1 MPNSARP
8 EAGQSHAV
16 SSEAKPGYSVKGG
29 ASLDVTLATLVAIVT
44 LTFFIITLRP
54 DVGGTEDSPKF
65 QFVGRVLGTSH
76 SPGYPFYAMAT
87 WAFGWLPVGNLA
99 WRINLFSAVCG
110 ALSCVVVFLTA
121 RRLGVT
127 RLLSVAAAFGAAT
140 GYPVWSNSVTAEV
153 YTLAAVLSG
162 GAIYFLIAFGQTGAY
177 WRLYLACALWACG
190 FGNHVTIS
198 GILPAAV
205 IYGIV
210 KDRGVL
216 TPRVAIAA
224 ALIGIAGVLQYWFI
238 AIRTMQ
244 GAPYLE
250 ARADT
255 IKGVFDVIIARDVSW
270 ARFYQAQST
279 VAAIE
284 VPMLLNG
291 LRVHMGL
298 IPFVLAAI
306 AIAIG
311 IKRRNAEVLL
321 IFGAAAGTLGFIA
334 NLWGDVVGFITPVCV
349 QLWPLAA
356 LGLQWSIEA
365 GHQAIRPSGH
375 QAIRPS
381 GHQLTMAAGALA
393 FIVPVTNVATLWP
406 SINALRQPG
415 EGPGVRALYSHLP
428 MRSAIVAENYWLAR
442 LINYMHFSE
451 EVQPDPNPRVLN
463 SDSNDVRAAL
473 NDGLQVYAFEGA
485 THWLRAQGYRFDP
498 TPIARV
504 PFEQWIPQQPPGTLL
519 AIAAAGRALPF
530 EWLPVASGAQYGRPA
545 NYGAI
550 VWTLGDPNVTVEQRD
565 NLVRLEREVGDRALI
580 VSSSDDGPQMV
591 WGDDVLEAI
600 DRGLIVAAFKP
611 NGGLIGHW
619 SFALDD
625 ALGVQLPPIPYLL
638 RGESTCA
645 VLRPNQAADV
655 TTILA
660 DGAWWA
666 TVDGSGRALI
676 SLDAGSTS
684 GWRNLLAQGRG
695 DASIEGA
702 QLILQPT
709 PGTRAIFRFSMPPLQ
724 APAVAT
730 LASGDV
736 QAVRV
741 CQSDI
746 PTLPAS
752 GAFEVMADRD
762 AWFGSGWHLAE
773 RAGLQRFRWSERQ
786 STLQWRVEKV
796 ARIRFVFRMRAANKD
811 GTTVLVSANGG
822 TQSACALPASAWTEC
837 RVQIPETAVRAGIN
851 QLTMTANTVS
861 PPADRPGDPREL
873 SFVMQAGRVRMG
885 Q

>member
-1 MPNSARP
+1 MLNKR
-8 EAGQSHAV
+8 
-16 SSEAKPGYSVKGG
+16 
-29 ASLDVTLATLVAIVT
+29 DVTLATLVAIVT

-99 WRINLFSAVCG
+99 YRINLFSAVCG

-162 GAIYFLIAFGQTGAY
+162 GAIYFLIAFAQTTAY

-205 IYGIV
+205 IYGV
-210 KDRGVL
+210 MKDRSVL
-216 TPRVAIAA
+216 KPRVAITA

-291 LRVHMGL
+291 LRIHMGWV
-298 IPFVLAAI
+298 PFILAAV

-356 LGLQWSIEA
+356 LGLQWLITGQRASRPA
-365 GHQAIRPSGH
+365 GQ
-375 QAIRPS
+375 
-381 GHQLTMAAGALA
+381 QLMMAASALA
-393 FIVPVTNVATLWP
+393 FVVPIVNVYTLWP

-428 MRSAIVAENYWLAR
+428 SRSAVVAENYWLAR

-451 EVQPDPNPRVLN
+451 EVQPDPNPRVLD
-463 SDSNDVRAAL
+463 SDVNDVRAAL

-485 THWLRAQGYRFDP
+485 ANWLRAQGYAFAP

-504 PFEQWIPQQPPGTLL
+504 PFEQWIPQQPKGTLL
-519 AIAAAGRALPF
+519 AIAAGGRALPF
-530 EWLPVASGAQYGRPA
+530 EWLPPASRLQTGRPA
-545 NYGAI
+545 SYGAI
-550 VWTLGDPNVTVEQRD
+550 VWTLGDPKITIEQRD
-565 NLVRLEREVGDRALI
+565 NLVMLERAVGDRGLQ
-580 VSSSDDGPQMV
+580 VSSSDDGPQMI

-611 NGGLIGHW
+611 NGELIGHW
-619 SFALDD
+619 SFSLDETP
-625 ALGVQLPPIPYLL
+625 GVQLPPTPYVL

-645 VLRPNQAADV
+645 VLRPNQDVDV
-655 TTILA
+655 TAILT

-666 TVDGSGRALI
+666 TVDGTGKAVI
-676 SLDAGSTS
+676 TLDAGSAID
-684 GWRNLLAQGRG
+684 WRNLLAQGRG
-695 DASIEGA
+695 DAAIEDS

-709 PGTRAIFRFSMPPLQ
+709 PGTRAIFRFSM
-724 APAVAT
+724 APTPARAVAT
-730 LASGDV
+730 LASADDV
-736 QAVRV
+736 RAVRV
-741 CQSDI
+741 CPSDI
-746 PTLPAS
+746 PLLPPN

-762 AWFGSGWHLAE
+762 SWFGSGWHLAE

-796 ARIRFVFRMRAANKD
+796 APIRFILRMRAANKD
-811 GTTVLVSANGG
+811 GTTVMVSANGG
-822 TQSACALPASAWTEC
+822 TQSACTLPASAWTDC
-837 RVQIPETAVRAGIN
+837 RVQIPETSVHAGIN

-861 PPADRPGDPREL
+861 PSADRPGDPREL
-873 SFVMQAGRVRMG
+873 SFVMQAGRVRPG